1 MENID
6 ITKLKEICDLFT
18 SNKLTEL
25 KLEDSGLK
33 ITMKKE
39 QAPILMTQSVPSS
52 VSSASLPSSLP
63 QGTQQTGDAASASNQ
78 CEKEEENQ
86 NIKFVKAPLVGTFYG
101 AATPDA
107 PSYANV
113 GDTIKKG
120 QTLCIIEALKMMNEL
135 QAEEDCKIIEI
146 LGKEGNMVEFGQPL
160 FKVETL

>member
-6 ITKLKEICDLFT
+6 IKKLKEIASLFT
-18 SNKLTEL
+18 SNELTEL

-39 QAPILMTQSVPSS
+39 HAPIIMAQSTPSS
-52 VSSASLPSSLP
+52 VSSSSLPSSLP
-63 QGTQQTGDAASASNQ
+63 PGAPQADDAAASSHQ
-78 CEKEEENQ
+78 CEEEENTHL
-86 NIKFVKAPLVGTFYG
+86 KTVKAPLVGTFYG

-160 FKVETL
+160 FKVEVL